1 MLWKILLPL
10 IAALGL
16 LFFGI
21 CYYCFCR
28 VFYAAPRV
36 RTDEIEIPPGEAYEP
51 YRATITEWIRTVRE
65 MEHRD
70 VQIRSFDGLCL
81 KAKYFEYAK
90 GAPIEILFH
99 GYRGTAERDTSGG
112 VLRCFAVG
120 HSVLLV
126 EQRASGE
133 SEGSVITFG
142 INERRDC
149 HSWIDFVL
157 REIDPEA
164 QIILSGVSMGAAT
177 VMMAAGEDLPE
188 NVVGV
193 LADCGYTSPKDI
205 IKKVIRDMKLPAGLV
220 YPFVRLGG
228 LIFGRFDVEEFSP
241 IEALRRARVPVILFH
256 GDADSFV
263 PHEMSL
269 QNYAVCTSEKK
280 MVTIEGAEHGLA
292 FPADEEKYV
301 AAVREF
307 FEPITGKLAEK

>member
-16 LFFGI
+16 LFFGV
-21 CYYCFCR
+21 CYYCFRR

-36 RTDEIEIPPGEAYEP
+36 HSDEIEIPPGEAYEP
-51 YRATITEWIRTVRE
+51 YRATITSWIRTVRE

-70 VQIRSFDGLCL
+70 VEIRSFDGLLL

-90 GAPIEILFH
+90 GAPIELLFH

-112 VLRCFAVG
+112 VLRCFAVE
-120 HSVLLV
+120 HSVLLI
-126 EQRASGE
+126 EQRASGG

-149 HSWIDFVL
+149 RSWIDFVL

-193 LADCGYTSPKDI
+193 LADCGYTSPKEI
-205 IKKVIRDMKLPAGLV
+205 IEKVIRDMKLPAGLV